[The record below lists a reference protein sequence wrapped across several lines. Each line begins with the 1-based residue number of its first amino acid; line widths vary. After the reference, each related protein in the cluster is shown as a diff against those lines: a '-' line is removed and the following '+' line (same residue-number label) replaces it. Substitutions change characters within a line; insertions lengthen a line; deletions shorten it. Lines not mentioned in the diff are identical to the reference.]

1 MFQSLS
7 ININWYFLTS
17 AIIILILTNR
27 PLQTPLSYSIRNNFE
42 NIQFETDIV
51 LFFRDCNLSPL
62 LELWDGFFFQW
73 VWFCTF
79 VFQ

>member
-27 PLQTPLSYSIRNNFE
+27 PLQTSPII

-51 LFFRDCNLSPL
+51 LFFHDCNLSPL
-62 LELWDGFFFQW
+62 LELWDGFFSSGFG
-73 VWFCTF
+73 F
-79 VFQ
+79 VP